1 MKLHDILHELVDA
14 VATFTDNHRAEIHA
28 GIDELE
34 KLEKLAHNE
43 LPAPTPEPAA
53 DVVVVPAET
62 PATSAVAP
70 VSPAQ

>member
-53 DVVVVPAET
+53 PAGQAPADT
-62 PATSAVAP
+62 PAAAGPAP